1 MARFLRIASWVLL
14 TLAGLLLL
22 SSALGSAQVALSLQ
36 EDQFG
41 AVSLSQLTGGDE
53 SLTRVI
59 HARRLTAAA
68 FAAGFAVFFLL
79 VTLIPYRRGEV
90 WSWFALLAA
99 TAVTSGIMLL
109 RLPYLDV
116 SLGASVGY
124 TLLAVVVIAL
134 LLDVGRLRS
143 KPSGEGRRQG

>member
-1 MARFLRIASWVLL
+1 MARILRIISWILL

-22 SSALGSAQVALSLQ
+22 LCAIGSAQVALSLQ

-41 AVSLSQLTGGDE
+41 TASLSQLTGGDE
-53 SLTRVI
+53 SLARLI

-68 FAAGFAVFFLL
+68 FATGFAAFFLL

-90 WSWFALLAA
+90 WSWWAILIA
-99 TAVTSGIMLL
+99 TALTSGLMLL

-124 TLLAVVVIAL
+124 TLLAVVVLAL

-143 KPSGEGRRQG
+143 KPSS